1 MTDNTDSSNL
11 YKPLD
16 PVEAAWRRSPEAM
29 TLAEFKARLALEA
42 GWGNSEDAW
51 R

>member
-1 MTDNTDSSNL
+1 MTDNTDTDSQ
-11 YKPLD
+11 PFD
-16 PVEAAWRRSPEAM
+16 PAEAAWRRSPDGM
-29 TLAEFKARLALEA
+29 TLREFRERLALEA